1 VAEDSSFV
9 KERREKGEG
18 MGEDS
23 KRDARSFYNSEE
35 PWKRMATDSGIGK
48 GRGAG

>member
-1 VAEDSSFV
+1 
-9 KERREKGEG
+9 
-18 MGEDS
+18 MGEDG
-23 KRDARSFYNSEE
+23 KRNARSFCNSEE